1 MRIRQL
7 QKPKTRSVRCGGSR
21 GSARRGSS
29 MPPTEGPWSFSST
42 PLPSTPSGELSSAAR
57 GGPQLAVQ
65 RASSHRQKCPSAQL
79 HPVGARQL
87 SLAQSQA
94 LQGRAGSPQNTPLGT
109 LSCSV
114 RTCPVLLTCL
124 HPSRGQR
131 VPIWEAPPPL
141 STPVS
146 PGPRGNAS
154 CHAGTTEV
162 HHPAHLHDSARDQRT
177 DCSEYHVLPCARS
190 RAGRLKGII
199 SLSPPKN
206 TVR

>member
-1 MRIRQL
+1 MVGAGVRGEAAACPPLRDPGLSHQL
-7 QKPKTRSVRCGGSR
+7 HCPPLQVGSCL
-21 GSARRGSS
+21 
-29 MPPTEGPWSFSST
+29 
-42 PLPSTPSGELSSAAR
+42 LPAR

-131 VPIWEAPPPL
+131 VPIWEAPPPSAPQSVL
-141 STPVS
+141 VHGEMPAAMQGQLKYTIQPTSMIQHGTRGQTVVSTMF
-146 PGPRGNAS
+146 
-154 CHAGTTEV
+154 
-162 HHPAHLHDSARDQRT
+162 
-177 DCSEYHVLPCARS
+177 YHVPGAELDVS
-190 RAGRLKGII
+190 QV
-199 SLSPPKN
+199 LSH
-206 TVR
+206 